1 MAAEP
6 GERVPAV
13 PAVSALVPVWNGAEF
28 LAEAIE
34 SILAQDPPVAEVV
47 VVDDGSTDGSG
58 DVARAFGPRVRC
70 VRREHAGLAATRN
83 AAVRAAQGDLVAF
96 LDADDLWPAG
106 RLARLLA
113 ALEQDPGCGIVQG
126 RLQRMVRDERTAS
139 WTLVNES
146 WRAPNVATA
155 LIRRSVFALVGP
167 FDEQV
172 AGADDVDWL
181 LRAKERGVR
190 EAHVD
195 AVTLLYRRH
204 GGNMTNDVA
213 QDQAR
218 LLRVLG
224 RAVARRRAAAAGPG
238 TASGEGDA
246 GT

>member
-1 MAAEP
+1 MAEP
-6 GERVPAV
+6 RAQG
-13 PAVSALVPVWNGAEF
+13 PAVSALVPVWNGAGF
-28 LAEAIE
+28 LAEAID
-34 SILAQDPPVAEVV
+34 SVLVQKPPVAEVV
-47 VVDDGSTDGSG
+47 VIDDGSTDGSG

-83 AAVRAAQGDLVAF
+83 AAVREARGELLAF

-106 RLARLLA
+106 RLARLLD
-113 ALEQDPGCGIVQG
+113 ALERSPECGIAQG
-126 RLQRMVRDERTAS
+126 RLQRMVRDDAS
-139 WTLVNES
+139 TGWTLVDES

-155 LIRRSVFALVGP
+155 LIRRSVFARVGP

-181 LRAKERGVR
+181 LRAKELGVR
-190 EAHVD
+190 ETQVD

-213 QDQAR
+213 ADQSR

-224 RAVARRRAAAAGPG
+224 RAVQRRRAAAAGVP
-238 TASGEGDA
+238 AAPEKSGEKD
-246 GT
+246 TEP